1 MQFKPVHVNFN
12 VSDLER
18 SLAFYRE
25 ALGLHEVR
33 RSAAP
38 DGSFILSYL
47 ADADEQFLLE
57 LTWVQAHPQ
66 AYELGENETH
76 LAFRVDDYAGAHALH
91 EKMGC
96 ICFENT
102 AMGLY
107 FIEDPDGYW
116 LEIVP
121 TR

>member
-1 MQFKPVHVNFN
+1 MNFTMIHENYN

-25 ALGLHEVR
+25 ALGLEEKQR
-33 RSAAP
+33 KEAG
-38 DGSFILSYL
+38 DGSFVIVYVGNDRS
-47 ADADEQFLLE
+47 DFLLE
-57 LTWVQAHPQ
+57 LTWLRDHEGP
-66 AYELGENETH
+66 YDLGEGEFH
-76 LAFRVDDYAGAHALH
+76 LAFRTEDYAAAY
-91 EKMGC
+91 EKHKAMGC
-96 ICFENT
+96 ICFENP

-121 TR
+121 VR